1 MAAMLILFMYRF
13 EFLTGGNRLFRAFSL
28 VAGSVILFYVLKF
41 VLSVFSAGI
50 LQFLSPIG
58 MGLCLLVLVVGSIN
72 LISDME
78 FIKEKEELGIR
89 RRAEWTAVLG
99 VMVTV
104 GWVYLE
110 VARLINLAKQFISG
124 KINKGKDVLNN
135 KNRTSAQRQDST
147 IRETSEKD

>member
-1 MAAMLILFMYRF
+1 
-13 EFLTGGNRLFRAFSL
+13 

>member
-1 MAAMLILFMYRF
+1 
-13 EFLTGGNRLFRAFSL
+13 
-28 VAGSVILFYVLKF
+28 
-41 VLSVFSAGI
+41 
-50 LQFLSPIG
+50 
-58 MGLCLLVLVVGSIN
+58 
-72 LISDME
+72 
-78 FIKEKEELGIR
+78 
-89 RRAEWTAVLG
+89 
-99 VMVTV
+99 MVTV